1 MTLFLPAFGGES
13 HAHIFSF
20 RSFAP
25 ITIVTD
31 QEGDHQTCS
40 TDNFNMRT
48 ISYFHLVACLVAHAN
63 AFVAHPHN
71 SVRSPR
77 SVFSFVPVLSPSKLY
92 QSADAVAVVEEDI
105 PTPAAVVPPENCDP
119 YDPEGSNY
127 CTVDPAEIVTASP
140 LQRRLRL
147 AGLFAL
153 WYVLNVGYNI
163 GNKSVL
169 NALPIPWTAA
179 TIELFFGFPYVALLW
194 LTKLRAT
201 PKLSLQNIYTLSSQA
216 FFLAATHVLGVI
228 SFGAG
233 AISFTHI
240 LKATEPVWS
249 ALILGVCFREILPI
263 PVYLSLIPIIGGVG
277 LASLKE
283 LSFTWLSFTSGTLSA
298 VTSASKAI
306 LSKKVLSGKP
316 LGENLTPAN
325 MFAVL
330 TILGFL
336 MILPASLYMEGPT
349 KVSAA
354 FSSALAAG
362 YTMPQ
367 LFRLLSISGF
377 LYYLYN
383 EVAFLALSEVAP
395 VTHAVTNTV
404 KRVVI
409 ILASV
414 LVFRN
419 PVSRLGA
426 LGSALAIGGA
436 TVYSIAKSQK
446 PAASNEK
453 KQE

>member
-1 MTLFLPAFGGES
+1 MVSYMYLVTFLFAAYG
-13 HAHIFSF
+13 
-20 RSFAP
+20 
-25 ITIVTD
+25 
-31 QEGDHQTCS
+31 
-40 TDNFNMRT
+40 
-48 ISYFHLVACLVAHAN
+48 N
-63 AFVAHPHN
+63 AFVTVPHRIVRTTSPLV
-71 SVRSPR
+71 SVAVVGKP
-77 SVFSFVPVLSPSKLY
+77 SFALY
-92 QSADAVAVVEEDI
+92 QAAEDAVALVEEEPPAVI
-105 PTPAAVVPPENCDP
+105 PGENCDP

-127 CTVDPAEIVTASP
+127 CTVDPVAPSP
-140 LQRRLRL
+140 LQRRVRL

-163 GNKSVL
+163 GNKRVL

-194 LTKLRAT
+194 LGRLRPT
-201 PKLSLQNIYTLSSQA
+201 PKLSLANVYTLSSQA

-249 ALILGVCFREILPI
+249 ALILGVCFREILPL

-316 LGENLTPAN
+316 LGENLSPAN

-354 FSSALAAG
+354 FTSALAAG
-362 YTMPQ
+362 YTKPQ

-409 ILASV
+409 VLASV

-436 TVYSIAKSQK
+436 TAYSIAKSQSTATK
-446 PAASNEK
+446 KEESKK
-453 KQE
+453 KQA